1 MTASDDISLT
11 PGAAV
16 DAAALPL
23 TREPYDPAQVVA
35 GAPETGLQPLG
46 TLGDLGDL
54 EVGIWEMTPGTAT
67 DTETDEV
74 FVVLSGR
81 ATLRFDSVPDAA
93 PPAPIELRP
102 GVVVRLAAGMRTT
115 WIVHETLRKVYLA

>member
-1 MTASDDISLT
+1 VTASDDILLA

-46 TLGDLGDL
+46 TLGDL

-67 DTETDEV
+67 DTEADEV

-93 PPAPIELRP
+93 PPAPVELRP

>member
-1 MTASDDISLT
+1 MTSRDDLRLA

-16 DAAALPL
+16 DAAGLPL
-23 TREPYDPAQVVA
+23 DREPYDPAQVVD

-46 TLGDLGDL
+46 TLGDL

-67 DTETDEV
+67 DTEAHEV

-81 ATLRFDSVPDAA
+81 ATLRFDSVPDGVA
-93 PPAPIELRP
+93 PAPVELRP
-102 GVVVRLAAGMRTT
+102 GVVVRLTAGMRTT
-115 WIVHETLRKVYLA
+115 WTVHEALRKVYLA